1 MEDKKCDCTIGRLC
15 YDDITKSTIEFEVK
29 STIEKQV
36 SLDKFGLLKGKP
48 ATKKEI
54 LDGRKGYISR
64 FNFCPYCGTK
74 VNWKQII
81 SDCLAD

>member
-1 MEDKKCDCTIGRLC
+1 MEAKKCDCLIGSL
-15 YDDITKSTIEFEVK
+15 YDDAITIDSVKEIIEYTISRQATLAK
-29 STIEKQV
+29 H
-36 SLDKFGLLKGKP
+36 GLLKGEP
-48 ATKKEI
+48 STKKEI

-74 VNWKQII
+74 VNWKQVI